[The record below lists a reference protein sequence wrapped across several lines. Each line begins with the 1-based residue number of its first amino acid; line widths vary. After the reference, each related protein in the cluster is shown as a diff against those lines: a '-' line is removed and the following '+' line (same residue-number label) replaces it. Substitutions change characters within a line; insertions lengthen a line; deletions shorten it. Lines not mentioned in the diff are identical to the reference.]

1 MEPLE
6 FSGGALFL
14 QKGRL
19 HTLSLNPG
27 KRVYGEK
34 LVPSEDREYREW
46 NPNRSKLSAY
56 FALGGTSFPFR
67 RDSHVL
73 YLGAASGTT
82 ASHVADMVPDGKVFC
97 VEFSPRSF
105 RDLTVNAEGRSNMY
119 PILADAANP
128 GEYSFIVDHVDV
140 VYADVAQK
148 RQADILVDNMNRYG
162 ATHGIL
168 CIKARSEDVTAPPA
182 RIFDEVAGRLR
193 ERGCRVE
200 ELVSL
205 EPYEKDHAM
214 AIVRRPRTVYTVAM
228 DESGFLMVYNEKRN
242 GWEMPGGKIEPGET
256 PEEAAERECFE
267 ESGYRV
273 AVAEC
278 RDMGYCDVCACR
290 ILGKEQEGEMTPRM
304 FSQLPADLAFNEDEY
319 AEVLSW
325 ATSVLKREGGL
336 F

>member
-6 FSGGALFL
+6 FSGGTLFSH
-14 QKGRL
+14 KGRL
-19 HTLSLNPG
+19 HTQSLVPG

-34 LVPSEDREYREW
+34 LISWEGREYREW

-56 FALGGTSFPFR
+56 FALGGRSFPFKK
-67 RDSHVL
+67 DSHVL

-82 ASHVADMVPDGKVFC
+82 ASHVADIVPDGKVFC

-105 RDLTVNAEGRSNMY
+105 RDLTVNSAGRSNMY
-119 PILADAANP
+119 PILADATAP
-128 GEYSFIVDHVDV
+128 GEYSFIVDHADV

-148 RQADILVDNMNRYG
+148 RQADIILDNMDRYG
-162 ATHGIL
+162 ATYGIL
-168 CIKARSEDVTAPPA
+168 CIKARSEDVTALPA
-182 RIFDEVAGRLR
+182 RVFSEVAGRLR
-193 ERGCRVE
+193 ERGCSVE

-214 AIVRRPRTVYTVAM
+214 AIIRRPRTVYCVAM

-256 PEEAAERECFE
+256 VREAAERECLE
-267 ESGYRV
+267 ESGYEV
-273 AVAEC
+273 TAVEC
-278 RDMGYCDVCACR
+278 RDLGYCDVCACR
-290 ILGKEQEGEMTPRM
+290 IIGRKGDGEMTPRM
-304 FSQLPADLAFNEDEY
+304 FSQLPADLAFDEDEY
-319 AEVLSW
+319 SEVILW
-325 ATSVLKREGGL
+325 AASAIKGKGGL